1 MLTLDPVQ
9 TRIPMSQFPMSQF
22 PLPQA
27 EAKLCP
33 RCQAPFECRVGNIP
47 QCQCNGIRLTAEDK
61 AFIAANYT
69 DCLCR
74 ACLLAITA
82 SSRTPA

>member
-1 MLTLDPVQ
+1 MP
-9 TRIPMSQFPMSQF
+9 QFPMSQLPASQF
-22 PLPQA
+22 PASGA
-27 EAKLCP
+27 ETKYCP
-33 RCQAPFECRVGNIP
+33 RCQTPFECRVGNIP

-74 ACLLAITA
+74 NCLLAITA
-82 SSRTPA
+82 SPSPD